1 MLRRKFLKNVGL
13 LSALLLWG
21 ACSENPVDETPVS
34 PVESRIEEKLVL
46 TSKHAVSG
54 SLLVRFDADAAQFV
68 EHTAGAVTRAGGV
81 ATRSGLADFDEVLA
95 GIGVKSLQRL
105 FPVDPRHETRMRE
118 FGLHRWYIV
127 GFDEQADLDRVA
139 RDMAR
144 VAEVDKVEF
153 NQQMLHVACGKAV
166 PLTDA
171 PQIAPA
177 TRADAVFNDP
187 HLGLQWH
194 FINGGNTAIYSKIK
208 AGADVNCAETW
219 PICTGDPR
227 VVVAVVDD
235 CVQWDHPDLAA
246 NMWTNAGEVADG
258 TDSDGNGLVDDLHG
272 YNFVDE
278 TPLAISTGES
288 GDHGTHI
295 AGTIAAV
302 NGNGLGVC
310 GIAGGSGRN
319 DGVKIM
325 SCQIF
330 HNDEGGSAA
339 ITARAIAYAAN
350 NGAAILQCSF
360 GYKGGAITSD
370 SDYEKAA
377 TAEKDAIDYFVHT
390 QNCSAVDGGIVI
402 FAAGNDGYA
411 LSSYPGAYR
420 NYISV
425 TSMSCDY
432 TPAYYTNYGPGC
444 NIAAPGGDAYQSYL
458 ENRKDSSQVLSTL
471 NGGKYGY
478 MQGTSM
484 ACPHVS
490 GVAALGLSYALQ
502 QGKQFT
508 QKEFVSMLLT
518 SVNDINRYCT
528 GTKQY
533 ISDAGARETLDLA
546 RFKNNMGA
554 GYVDAF
560 QLLMQIRGITCLPV
574 PVGEQVLLDLTPY
587 LGDGNLNM
595 RVVKAEIDAADR
607 TRLGIASEPTI
618 FSNRIILTCTQSG
631 SAIMRV
637 TLLAGKGNDK
647 GVSGLTITKE
657 YALVARAFRPQNDG
671 WF

>member
-1 MLRRKFLKNVGL
+1 
-13 LSALLLWG
+13 
-21 ACSENPVDETPVS
+21 
-34 PVESRIEEKLVL
+34 
-46 TSKHAVSG
+46 
-54 SLLVRFDADAAQFV
+54 
-68 EHTAGAVTRAGGV
+68 
-81 ATRSGLADFDEVLA
+81 
-95 GIGVKSLQRL
+95 
-105 FPVDPRHETRMRE
+105 
-118 FGLHRWYIV
+118 
-127 GFDEQADLDRVA
+127 
-139 RDMAR
+139 
-144 VAEVDKVEF
+144 
-153 NQQMLHVACGKAV
+153 
-166 PLTDA
+166 
-171 PQIAPA
+171 
-177 TRADAVFNDP
+177 
-187 HLGLQWH
+187 
-194 FINGGNTAIYSKIK
+194 
-208 AGADVNCAETW
+208 
-219 PICTGDPR
+219 
-227 VVVAVVDD
+227 
-235 CVQWDHPDLAA
+235 
-246 NMWTNAGEVADG
+246 
-258 TDSDGNGLVDDLHG
+258 
-272 YNFVDE
+272 
-278 TPLAISTGES
+278 
-288 GDHGTHI
+288 
-295 AGTIAAV
+295 
-302 NGNGLGVC
+302 
-310 GIAGGSGRN
+310 
-319 DGVKIM
+319 
-325 SCQIF
+325 
-330 HNDEGGSAA
+330 
-339 ITARAIAYAAN
+339 
-350 NGAAILQCSF
+350 
-360 GYKGGAITSD
+360 
-370 SDYEKAA
+370 
-377 TAEKDAIDYFVHT
+377 
-390 QNCSAVDGGIVI
+390 VI
-402 FAAGNDGYA
+402 FAAGNESYA

-420 NYISV
+420 NYVSV

-502 QGKQFT
+502 QGKTFT

-533 ISDAGARETLDLA
+533 ISDAGARATLDLS
-546 RFKNNMGA
+546 RFKNNMGS

-607 TRLGIASEPTI
+607 TRLGIASDPVI

-637 TLLAGKGNDK
+637 TLLAGKGNDN
-647 GVSGLTITKE
+647 GVSGLSITKE